1 MKVYIS
7 IKNIKAIDNLL
18 QAVKVVAYSHQDI
31 NFKIIITD
39 DVKHTLCED
48 NNLSFVTEYLNDGPL
63 FTFETKTDQKLVT
76 FKVFSNN
83 FGKAFY
89 LGDFGNDSLNIEE
102 KFQLVKSKIFNNKSF
117 SYALLNK
124 DDKFI
129 QSHIGDKNFKG
140 VLSVEEL
147 FSSDVDIAFGDKFIC
162 SFLISS
168 FRSYE
173 KYLSIK
179 EQKKEEKKPFF
190 NKVFA
195 YFTKFNASKPITFS
209 IDEIIRPY
217 QICFDIGQLLMIY
230 DDNLAYKDY
239 VDMLELLIS
248 ISKQ

>member
-1 MKVYIS
+1 MKIYIS

-18 QAVKVVAYSHQDI
+18 QAIKVVAYSHQDI
-31 NFKIIITD
+31 DFQIIITD
-39 DVKHTLCED
+39 DVKHTLSED
-48 NNLSFVTEYLNDGPL
+48 NNLSFIKEYLNDGPL
-63 FTFETKTDQKLVT
+63 FTFETKTDQNLVT

-83 FGKAFY
+83 FGKDFY
-89 LGDFGNDSLNIEE
+89 LGDFGNDSLIIEE

-117 SYALLNK
+117 SYALLK
-124 DDKFI
+124 SDDKFI

-140 VLSVEEL
+140 VLSVEDL
-147 FSSDVDIAFGDKFIC
+147 FNSDVDIAFGDKFVC

-173 KYLSIK
+173 KFLTIK